1 MVAAP
6 ATELSTNAP
15 AVWKLPTNAPVN
27 EECNVTSP
35 ANRHPTTALSRYL
48 ARFAID
54 SGQWHAAASVAAEL
68 DALRSLALFSF
79 ESAGSFC
86 RPEVVE
92 SGAPFLDIKRMH
104 HPCLANRV
112 YVLLC

>member
-1 MVAAP
+1 M
-6 ATELSTNAP
+6 
-15 AVWKLPTNAPVN
+15 
-27 EECNVTSP
+27 
-35 ANRHPTTALSRYL
+35 LSRYL

-54 SGQWHAAASVAAEL
+54 SGQWHAAASAVAEL

-92 SGAPFLDIKRMH
+92 SEAPFLEVKRMH

-112 YVLLC
+112 YVLPLLRLSSITLQLRIAYRSLY